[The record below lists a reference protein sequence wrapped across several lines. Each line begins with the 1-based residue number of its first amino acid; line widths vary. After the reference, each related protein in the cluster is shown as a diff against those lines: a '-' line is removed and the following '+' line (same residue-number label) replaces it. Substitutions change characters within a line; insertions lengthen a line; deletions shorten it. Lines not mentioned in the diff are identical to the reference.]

1 MTVKQTIE
9 VQEAGDS
16 KRNGET
22 RASVNEMDINL
33 CEMIDETAVGLK
45 EEVEEAVLND
55 DLMITDE
62 EEIEVDSKTDMG
74 IVLIDLIE
82 ETVKIDSTE
91 TVETEV
97 IEETE
102 VGSEEGEIEVDLEV
116 VIEEVSGVIV
126 EVEADSET
134 LEIMIGLNVKLIS
147 DRKIQMIGESRILTV
162 NQSMKMTMEVGVQ
175 LQPKIYSQP
184 TPLETQIGVNLQN
197 HSQYKVAG
205 ELSLIINL

>member
-1 MTVKQTIE
+1 
-9 VQEAGDS
+9 
-16 KRNGET
+16 
-22 RASVNEMDINL
+22 MDTNL
-33 CEMIDETAVGLK
+33 CEMIDEMAEGLK
-45 EEVEEAVLND
+45 DEVEEAVLND

-62 EEIEVDSKTDMG
+62 EVIEVDSKTDMG

-126 EVEADSET
+126 EVGVDSET
-134 LEIMIGLNVKLIS
+134 LEIMIGLNVKLIR

>member
-9 VQEAGDS
+9 AQEAGDS
-16 KRNGET
+16 KRNGEM
-22 RASVNEMDINL
+22 RALVNEMDTNL
-33 CEMIDETAVGLK
+33 CEMIDEMAEGLK
-45 EEVEEAVLND
+45 DEVEEAVLND

-62 EEIEVDSKTDMG
+62 EVIEVDSKTDMG

-134 LEIMIGLNVKLIS
+134 LEIMIGLNVKLIR